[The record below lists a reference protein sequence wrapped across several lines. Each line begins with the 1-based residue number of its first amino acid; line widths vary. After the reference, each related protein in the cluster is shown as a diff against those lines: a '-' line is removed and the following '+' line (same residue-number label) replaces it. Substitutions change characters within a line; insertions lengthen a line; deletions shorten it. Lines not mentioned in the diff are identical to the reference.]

1 VGEPN
6 FEAFVAGV
14 ELEIF
19 IVIFVIAAVLVANL
33 IVRLMGSS
41 K

>member
-1 VGEPN
+1 MAEPN
-6 FEAFVAGV
+6 FDAFLAGV

-19 IVIFVIAAVLVANL
+19 IILFAIAAVLVANW
-33 IVRLMGSS
+33 IVRIMGSS